1 MFLSYM
7 TWLIGLAL
15 GASGIVGFAL
25 PWLNMFGP
33 VCGGFFCSWSS
44 CPSSPRV
51 PRPARPVLTCR
62 PSAAGAAGF
71 VDVRSVVADAII
83 DLAGC
88 DGADDHRIARSA
100 VILAGGRG
108 SGQSAPD

>member
-1 MFLSYM
+1 M

-33 VCGGFFCSWSS
+33 VCGGFFLLVVV
-44 CPSSPRV
+44 V
-51 PRPARPVLTCR
+51 PIIAT
-62 PSAAGAAGF
+62 SAATGSAGADVPPVSGGRAGF